1 MISRDEHLAR
11 LERVKA
17 TFGTLPDDA
26 TLVLLR
32 IEALLLPPPEPLRP
46 PADPSPTVE
55 PKRTTPRRR

>member
-11 LERVKA
+11 LERAKA

-32 IEALLLPPPEPLRP
+32 IEALLLHPPEPLRP
-46 PADPSPTVE
+46 PAEPPLTVE
-55 PKRTTPRRR
+55 TKRTTPRRR